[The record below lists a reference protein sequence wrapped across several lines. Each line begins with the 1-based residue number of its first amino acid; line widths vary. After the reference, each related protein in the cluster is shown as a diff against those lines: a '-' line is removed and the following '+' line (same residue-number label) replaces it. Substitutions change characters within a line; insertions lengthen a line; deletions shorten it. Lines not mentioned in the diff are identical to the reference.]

1 MFDYKPFEKK
11 GLNETVAPV
20 YHAIMPAFDQT
31 FF

>member
-1 MFDYKPFEKK
+1 VFSSKPFEKK
-11 GLNETVAPV
+11 GLSETVAPV